1 MLYQVLPCMLNQAAM
16 SSGMLNQLWY
26 ALPGSDML
34 CHKQR
39 VRLSDLAASQLDWSC
54 VQRTKGGRGAVLQ
67 TQARGRGGDK
77 GGGGFNYRKGVTGEC
92 DGRRPMQMGC
102 WR

>member
-1 MLYQVLPCMLNQAAM
+1 MLNQAAM

-26 ALPGSDML
+26 ALPGSDRL

-54 VQRTKGGRGAVLQ
+54 VQGTKGGRGEVLQ
-67 TQARGRGGDK
+67 AQARGRCGNK
-77 GGGGFNYRKGVTGEC
+77 GGGGFNYRTGVTGE
-92 DGRRPMQMGC
+92 
-102 WR
+102 

>member
-1 MLYQVLPCMLNQAAM
+1 MLNQAAM

-26 ALPGSDML
+26 ALPGSDRL

-54 VQRTKGGRGAVLQ
+54 VQGTKGGRGEVLQ
-67 TQARGRGGDK
+67 AQARGRCGNK
-77 GGGGFNYRKGVTGEC
+77 GGGGFNYRKGNWGVTWEKANANGV
-92 DGRRPMQMGC
+92 R
-102 WR
+102 